1 MHPRR
6 VVPSPWMPDDRPE
19 APQLRSGAE
28 TDVVVIGG
36 GFAGLSAAL
45 ELRALGHDVILI
57 EQQQIGYGASGRNA
71 GHLTPTIGKDLPTLG
86 LLYGA
91 ERARALV
98 ALAELAVGHVESLI
112 ERYAIDCAYEPVG
125 NLIAAVHPRQHKAV
139 DHAAAAAARFG
150 ADAVLLDAA
159 ALAARGVPPAFD
171 RALHLR
177 RGGIL
182 DPARYVLGLAGAVA
196 DAGVEIYEHTPVR
209 GIVEGEQLA
218 IETPGGMVR
227 ADLVVL
233 ATNAWT
239 PALGALRHTILPVEV
254 TLFRTAPLDELDRQ
268 AIDWRGREGIY
279 TAHEMLESYRL
290 TADHRIVGGAK
301 LVRYGFGGRMRGPS
315 ERLTARLV
323 AAFRDRFPA
332 LAHVEVTDVWTGP
345 IAFALDFL
353 PWVGRMGRFD
363 NVLYAAGWAGHGVA
377 LASYAGPM
385 LVDLLHG
392 GDGPGWPLWD
402 RRWVPLPPEPL
413 RWLTVHALTT
423 GFGFVDG
430 RIDRAARGRRGAPVP
445 RRP

>member
-1 MHPRR
+1 
-6 VVPSPWMPDDRPE
+6 MPEDRPE
-19 APQLRSGAE
+19 APRLRAGAE
-28 TDVVVIGG
+28 TDVVVVGG

-45 ELRALGHDVILI
+45 AMRDLGHDVVLI
-57 EQQQIGYGASGRNA
+57 EQQQIGFGASGRNA

-86 LLYGA
+86 KLYGA

-98 ALAELAVGHVESLI
+98 ALAETAVGHVESLI
-112 ERYAIDCAYEPVG
+112 ERHGIDCDYEAVG
-125 NLIAAVHPRQHKAV
+125 NLIAAVHPRQHKVV
-139 DHAAAAAARFG
+139 DRAAAAAERFG
-150 ADAVLLDAA
+150 ADAELLDAA
-159 ALAARGVPPAFD
+159 ALAARGVPPGFS

-209 GIVEGEQLA
+209 RIVDGERLTV
-218 IETPGGMVR
+218 ETPGGLVR

-239 PALGALRHTILPVEV
+239 PALGHLRHTILPIEV
-254 TLFRTAPLDELDRQ
+254 TLFRTAPLDELARQ
-268 AIDWRGREGIY
+268 GLDWRGREGIY

-301 LVRYGFGGRMRGPS
+301 LVRYGFGGRMPDEPS
-315 ERLTARLV
+315 ERVAERLLG
-323 AAFRDRFPA
+323 AFRDRFPT
-332 LAHVEVTDVWTGP
+332 LADVAITDVWSGP

-353 PWVGRMGRFD
+353 PWVGRTGRFG
-363 NVLYAAGWAGHGVA
+363 NVLYAAGWAGHGIA

-385 LVDLLHG
+385 LADLLTG

-402 RRWVPLPPEPL
+402 RRWLPLPPEPL
-413 RWLTVHALTT
+413 RWLTVRALTA
-423 GFGFVDG
+423 GFGLVD
-430 RIDRAARGRRGAPVP
+430 RRVDRAVRRG
-445 RRP
+445 